1 MRLGS
6 TLLALAVVFVLCGEG
21 VAEEASLHGSSKS
34 GISKMFLD
42 AHAPDL
48 PHRYSRTE
56 VNNLIRNART
66 SEDYTRL
73 ADYFDYQSL
82 EFQQKAQEQ
91 LKELERL
98 AALPYHARSYPAQF
112 ANTQELMRRDRT
124 QSHDCSA
131 RANAYREHATA
142 IDETERSNLLP
153 VE

>member
-1 MRLGS
+1 MRLGN
-6 TLLALAVVFVLCGEG
+6 TLLGLASIFVLCGG
-21 VAEEASLHGSSKS
+21 AVAEEASLHGPSKS

-48 PHRYSRTE
+48 PPRYSHAE
-56 VNNLIRNART
+56 VNDMIRDART
-66 SEDYTRL
+66 SEDYTQL

-98 AALPYHARSYPAQF
+98 AALPYHARSYPTQF
-112 ANTQELMRRDRT
+112 AYTQELMRRYRA
-124 QSHDCSA
+124 QSHDCTA
-131 RANAYREHATA
+131 RANMYREHATA